1 MIQDIVLVVIG
12 LVGLVLGGDFLVRG
26 ASRLASSFGVS
37 ALVIGLTIV
46 AFGTSAPELLV
57 NVSAALKG
65 NNGLALGNVLGSN
78 IANIG
83 LILGIS
89 GLIVPIGVKAILIR
103 REIPF
108 LISVSVLMFVLS
120 LNGTIGRVDGII
132 LVIGAIAFNAFFF
145 IEAKRDGDELRKEA
159 DEFSDAV
166 SHTHEDINRMFDL
179 LRIIAGIALLAGGA
193 QAMIE
198 GATNIAREV
207 GVSDLVIGITLVAFG
222 TSLPELA
229 ASVTAAMRNQ
239 ADILVGNVIGSNIY
253 NILVV
258 MGATSAIK
266 PVPVPDS
273 ALGVEFPVMLLYT
286 VLLLPFALNR
296 VLTRREGVFLF
307 GSYVAFTIFII
318 TR

>member
-1 MIQDIVLVVIG
+1 MIQDIVFVVIG
-12 LVGLVLGGDFLVRG
+12 LIGLAFGGDLLVRG

-37 ALVIGLTIV
+37 ALIIGLTIV

-65 NNGLALGNVLGSN
+65 STGLALGNVVGSN

-83 LILGIS
+83 LILGVS
-89 GLIVPIGVKAILIR
+89 GLLVPVGVKAILIR

-108 LISVSVLMFVLS
+108 LITVSIVMFVMAT
-120 LNGTIGRVDGII
+120 NGQMDRVDGII
-132 LVIGAIAFNAFFF
+132 LFAGAIAFNLFFYF
-145 IEAKRDGDELRKEA
+145 EAKNDSEELTEEA
-159 DEFSDAV
+159 DQFSDAV
-166 SHTHEDINRMFDL
+166 SHTHEDINRVFEFA
-179 LRIIAGIALLAGGA
+179 RVIGGILTLAIGA

-198 GATNIAREV
+198 GATNIAEEV

-239 ADILVGNVIGSNIY
+239 TDILVGNIIGSNIF
-253 NILVV
+253 NILIVL
-258 MGATSAIK
+258 GLTSIIK

-273 ALGVEFPVMLLYT
+273 ALNTELPIMLAYA
-286 VLLLPFALNR
+286 VLLLPFAMNR
-296 VLTRREGVFLF
+296 ILSRREGALLF
-307 GSYVAFTIFII
+307 GTYILFTIYIVI
-318 TR
+318 R